1 MTEYELKYYE
11 CLSEKFKNK
20 KQVLAEII
28 NLKAIMN
35 LPKGTEHFVSDI
47 HGEYEMF
54 LHILK
59 TASGVI
65 KRKIDEELSD
75 VLSDKER
82 AELACLIYYPDEK
95 LALATKTDDWYRS
108 MLYRLIRVAKC
119 VSAKYTRSKV
129 RKMLPKNFAYIIDE
143 LLNCDSQSINKE
155 NYYKIGRASCRE
167 RV

>member
-65 KRKIDEELSD
+65 KRKIDEE
-75 VLSDKER
+75 
-82 AELACLIYYPDEK
+82 
-95 LALATKTDDWYRS
+95 
-108 MLYRLIRVAKC
+108 
-119 VSAKYTRSKV
+119 
-129 RKMLPKNFAYIIDE
+129 
-143 LLNCDSQSINKE
+143 
-155 NYYKIGRASCRE
+155 
-167 RV
+167 